1 MQYFI
6 YQENT
11 AQSKE
16 EIIFECKGSKFIALL
31 FPLSIATNNTT
42 LDSNQILRNEI
53 LAKLQVLHK
62 KAVHFVW
69 AFRILNEYQQ
79 IIEGSS
85 DDGEPKGSAGV
96 PMLEVL
102 RGKGLINVFCVCIR
116 YFGGT
121 KLGVG
126 GLVRAYTQATLQT
139 IASVE
144 NLGQIIP
151 YQAKEMISIHVKSS
165 AYNKILHL
173 ATQYKLE
180 VIDREFLQTSITLQ
194 LQGTTENI
202 ERFLR
207 EYKNL
212 YYNDN
217 IS

>member
-16 EIIFECKGSKFIALL
+16 ESAFECKGSKFIALL
-31 FPLSIATNNTT
+31 FPLDIATNTT
-42 LDSNQILRNEI
+42 LDSNQTLRNEI
-53 LAKLQVLHK
+53 LAKLQAAHK

-102 RGKGLINVFCVCIR
+102 RGKGLINIFCVCIR

-139 IASVE
+139 ITLAE
-144 NLGQIIP
+144 NLGQILP
-151 YQAKEMISIHVKSS
+151 YQAKDTTSIHVKSS

-173 ATQYKLE
+173 ATQHQLE

-194 LQGTTENI
+194 LQGTATNLEN
-202 ERFLR
+202 FSK

-212 YYNDN
+212 YYDGNM
-217 IS
+217 S